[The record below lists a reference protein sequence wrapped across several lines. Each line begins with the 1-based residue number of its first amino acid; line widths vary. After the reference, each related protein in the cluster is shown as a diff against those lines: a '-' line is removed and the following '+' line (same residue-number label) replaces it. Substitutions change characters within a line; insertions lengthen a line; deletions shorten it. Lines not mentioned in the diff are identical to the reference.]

1 MSYFWNSNPRW
12 SCVLVDFK
20 AEILIV
26 DDDSAVC
33 FSLSQVFR
41 SLGYAVRTAE
51 GGFDALREMNIRYPD
66 ILLSDLNMPQMSG
79 FELLSI
85 TRRKFPFIYAI
96 GMTGAFIDRLPEGIA
111 ADAFYRKASG
121 FGILFDLV
129 RIASEANMDAVSAER
144 TEAPIWITL
153 LEDTYVDGK
162 RVYIGCP
169 ECLRAFPQTPSIDVP
184 LDRFADHLALETTC
198 AYCSAPINYAVV
210 EAFA

>member
-1 MSYFWNSNPRW
+1 MID
-12 SCVLVDFK
+12 VK

-26 DDDSAVC
+26 DDDPAVC

-41 SLGYAVRTAE
+41 SLGYTVRTAE
-51 GGFDALREMNIRYPD
+51 GGFDALREMNTRHPD
-66 ILLSDLNMPQMSG
+66 ILLSDLNMPLMSG

-85 TRRKFPFIYAI
+85 TRRRFPKIYAI
-96 GMTGAFIDRLPEGIA
+96 GMTGAFIDRLPEGIP

-129 RIASEANMDAVSAER
+129 KIASQADMKSICAER
-144 TEAPIWITL
+144 TDVPIWITL

-169 ECLRAFPQTPSIDVP
+169 ECLRAFPETPVIDSP
-184 LDRFADHLALETTC
+184 LDRFADHMALETNC
-198 AYCSAPINYAVV
+198 AHCSSPVNYAVV
-210 EAFA
+210 EAFV